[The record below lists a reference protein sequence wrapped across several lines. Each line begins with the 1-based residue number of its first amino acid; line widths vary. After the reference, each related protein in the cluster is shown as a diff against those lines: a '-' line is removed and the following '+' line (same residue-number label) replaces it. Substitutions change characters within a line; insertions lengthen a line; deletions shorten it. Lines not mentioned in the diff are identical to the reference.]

1 MITFNHLG
9 EALYNG
15 MKTNMTRETLQ
26 DFEINTGTN
35 AILMLEK
42 TIQESIQYK
51 REEKINY
58 LLNPNPNDNTNNN
71 TQK

>member
-15 MKTNMTRETLQ
+15 MKTNMTRETLH

-35 AILMLEK
+35 AILMLEQIMQK
-42 TIQESIQYK
+42 QIQDN
-51 REEKINY
+51 REEKLNY
-58 LLNPNPNDNTNNN
+58 LLNPNL
-71 TQK
+71 